1 MFCVI
6 NFIFASLVQ
15 YILYKNMTKAWRKV
29 LLKISMH
36 IRVLHQDFD
45 KKICEFKKKV
55 GNPNF
60 TTVKLQKVCVLDS
73 KWSTRKIHWALYNV
87 NCFGLITQQKRI
99 VTEKDK
105 KLRVKFY

>member
-1 MFCVI
+1 MLCVI

-29 LLKISMH
+29 SSKISMH
-36 IRVLHQDFD
+36 IRVLDQDFD

-60 TTVKLQKVCVLDS
+60 TAVKLPKVCGLDS
-73 KWSTRKIHWALYNV
+73 K
-87 NCFGLITQQKRI
+87 
-99 VTEKDK
+99 
-105 KLRVKFY
+105 

>member
-1 MFCVI
+1 
-6 NFIFASLVQ
+6 
-15 YILYKNMTKAWRKV
+15 MTKAWRKV

-73 KWSTRKIHWALYNV
+73 K
-87 NCFGLITQQKRI
+87 
-99 VTEKDK
+99 
-105 KLRVKFY
+105 